1 MDPKDRKHFID
12 FLFPL
17 TLFLVF
23 ASLSIT
29 LILMATNVYR
39 ETVQNSYYNN
49 NARLSLAYIT
59 EKIHQ
64 NNNEDQIRITKINTT
79 KVLEIR
85 HPGPT
90 TSYYTY
96 IYFKD
101 GYLKELFIKE
111 ELTADLEFG
120 RNIANLSSF
129 TMEEFSSNL
138 YSFTCTDLNQHETTI
153 LVGIKAS
160 GGTS

>member
-1 MDPKDRKHFID
+1 MDPKSKKHFID

-23 ASLSIT
+23 ASLAIT
-29 LILMATNVYR
+29 LILLATNVYR
-39 ETVQNSYYNN
+39 ETVQNSYYND

-64 NNNEDQIRITKINTT
+64 NNHRDNIRISSINSTD
-79 KVLEIR
+79 VLEIS
-85 HPGPT
+85 HPGNEIT
-90 TSYYTY
+90 YYTY

-101 GYLKELFIKE
+101 GCLKELFVKE
-111 ELTADLEFG
+111 GITPDLEFG
-120 RNIANLSSF
+120 QTIAVLSSF
-129 TMEEFSSNL
+129 RMKELSSNL
-138 YSFTCTDLNQHETTI
+138 LSFACSDLNQHETTI

-160 GGTS
+160 GGTK